1 MDEFEINIR
10 VSIGTSMFSV
20 LERDCKCELVQ
31 TESKLEQIW

>member
-1 MDEFEINIR
+1 
-10 VSIGTSMFSV
+10 MFSV

>member
-1 MDEFEINIR
+1 MLP
-10 VSIGTSMFSV
+10 V